1 MDNYERPVHGGPQN
15 QTFFDSWME
24 LVPECVVVDAEP
36 VGYPRAPVGK
46 KRTWIDVRNGMYV
59 AYNTYDRRGEIWKSF
74 EPAYAQ
80 YSNEKLT
87 VKDAAGHPAWSWV
100 YVMSHDLQA
109 NRMSRF
115 VPAREVAGGYKT
127 QYETGGVDVY
137 NKYLT
142 VNAITRLGAA

>member
-1 MDNYERPVHGGPQN
+1 
-15 QTFFDSWME
+15 ME
-24 LVPECVVVDAEP
+24 LVPECIVVDAEP

-80 YSNEKLT
+80 YTNDKLT
-87 VKDAAGHPAWSWV
+87 VKNKSGHPVWSWV
-100 YVMSHDLQA
+100 GIMSHDLQA
-109 NRMSRF
+109 NRMSRL
-115 VPAREVAGGYKT
+115 VQVREVTGGYKSVWDA
-127 QYETGGVDVY
+127 GDVDVY

-142 VNAITRLGAA
+142 VQAIQRLGAA